1 MDLSRPA
8 GLPAKIATELAVAAG
23 LTIAAASLLSF
34 ILHLTAPFVAFTA
47 LLGLGLSAA
56 VGVLWALSP
65 PDHRPRNAT
74 SLGLANQVT
83 LGRGV
88 LICVVAGF
96 IPFNEYAQTHAWT
109 VASITLIALIL
120 DGVDG
125 AAARRTRSHSAFG
138 ARFDMELDALL
149 ILILCGLT
157 IVMGKA
163 GPWVLLIGLYRYM
176 FVAAGWLYP
185 ALVQP
190 LPESFRRKTICV
202 WQLVTLMICLLPLI
216 TPLMAT
222 GLLALALALLTY
234 SFMKDIV
241 WLIRQPKC

>member
-1 MDLSRPA
+1 MDISRPA
-8 GLPAKIATELAVAAG
+8 GLPAKIASELAVAAG
-23 LTIAAASLLSF
+23 LTITAAALLSF
-34 ILHLTAPFVAFTA
+34 TLHLAVPFVAFTT
-47 LLGLGLSAA
+47 LLGLGLTAA
-56 VGVLWALSP
+56 VGVFWALSP
-65 PDHRPRNAT
+65 PTHRPQDAD

-157 IVMGKA
+157 IVMDKA
-163 GPWVLLIGLYRYM
+163 GAWVLLIGLYRYI
-176 FVAAGWLYP
+176 FVVMGRLYP
-185 ALVQP
+185 KLTQP

-216 TPLMAT
+216 TPSMAT

-241 WLIRQPKC
+241 WLIRQPKR